1 MKRGTPIT
9 SLVLVCGLPAVLCSR
24 ADAAGF
30 QLQEQTA
37 SGLGVAYSGMP
48 AVAQDAGV
56 VFWNPAAM
64 SLLPGTQAAA
74 AVHYVKTSFDFTSA
88 GAPPGGST
96 FNALGDGGDAGSGN
110 WVPALYGK
118 VTINP
123 RLFAGLAINAPF
135 GLKTEW
141 DSPWAGMFHAV
152 RSEVKTL
159 NINPAIGY
167 EVNEHLSLGAGVS
180 YERLKATLTNGVT
193 PLVPAAQGRLHG
205 SDWAYGWNV
214 GALVELG
221 EGTRLGLTYR
231 SAISY
236 TVTGDLTFNDA
247 ALAALASNVKADLK
261 VPRTLAV
268 GVSHAFSP
276 SLRALAD
283 VTWTRWDSVQAL
295 TIIATSGPRAGQA
308 VAGTALNFHNS
319 WRAGAGL
326 EYQLSPAWL
335 LRGGLAYDRA
345 PVQDVFRTPRLPDDD
360 RKWVAAGVRFQPNA
374 PWSIDV
380 GYAHLWVQTAPS
392 NLPSLGAL
400 PGTLRGRYESD
411 TNIVAAQASLRF
423 QGPGAVSSPRPMSA
437 RMCPYVQAAQR
448 RLACGLEASRGALS
462 LAGANNPSAEVQHV
476 WQFHEPLVR

>member
-1 MKRGTPIT
+1 MRE
-9 SLVLVCGLPAVLCSR
+9 SS
-24 ADAAGF
+24 
-30 QLQEQTA
+30 
-37 SGLGVAYSGMP
+37 SGI
-48 AVAQDAGV
+48 
-56 VFWNPAAM
+56 AAM

-74 AVHYVKTSFDFTSA
+74 AVHYIKTSFDFTSA

-221 EGTRLGLTYR
+221 EGTRLRPPIGLR
-231 SAISY
+231 SVTRSRAISRS
-236 TVTGDLTFNDA
+236 T
-247 ALAALASNVKADLK
+247 
-261 VPRTLAV
+261 
-268 GVSHAFSP
+268 
-276 SLRALAD
+276 
-283 VTWTRWDSVQAL
+283 TRL
-295 TIIATSGPRAGQA
+295 
-308 VAGTALNFHNS
+308 
-319 WRAGAGL
+319 
-326 EYQLSPAWL
+326 
-335 LRGGLAYDRA
+335 
-345 PVQDVFRTPRLPDDD
+345 
-360 RKWVAAGVRFQPNA
+360 
-374 PWSIDV
+374 
-380 GYAHLWVQTAPS
+380 
-392 NLPSLGAL
+392 
-400 PGTLRGRYESD
+400 
-411 TNIVAAQASLRF
+411 
-423 QGPGAVSSPRPMSA
+423 
-437 RMCPYVQAAQR
+437 
-448 RLACGLEASRGALS
+448 
-462 LAGANNPSAEVQHV
+462 
-476 WQFHEPLVR
+476 